1 MITIIMIIFW
11 EALKFRKLHL
21 HRNLQWMPFLIH
33 PDQADQNEKS
43 DTVGEEKTSAGMPEL
58 RKILLIIGAAMLLL
72 IIILSI
78 ALAKKEKRYYG

>member
-1 MITIIMIIFW
+1 M
-11 EALKFRKLHL
+11 
-21 HRNLQWMPFLIH
+21 
-33 PDQADQNEKS
+33 DQNEKS
-43 DTVGEEKTSAGMPEL
+43 DTVGEEKTSAGMPKL